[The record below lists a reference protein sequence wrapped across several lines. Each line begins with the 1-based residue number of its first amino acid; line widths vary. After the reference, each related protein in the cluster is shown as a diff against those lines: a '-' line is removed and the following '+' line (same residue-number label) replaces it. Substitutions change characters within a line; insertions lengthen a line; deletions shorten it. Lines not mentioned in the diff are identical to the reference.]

1 MKKLSTF
8 LCLAGLLCLS
18 SSVRAYDFKNGAL
31 YYDITSNAEPYTA
44 AVTYEKQYAAD
55 NYAGISELVIPET
68 VENEGI
74 TYSVT
79 SIRDYA
85 FYLCAGLTSGTIPGS
100 IASIGEFAFTNCK
113 ALTAITVAPGNP
125 TYDSRKNCNAIVETG
140 THTLRVGCSTTV
152 IPESV
157 TSIGDAAFNNCT
169 GLTSI
174 TIPEGVTSIGNNA
187 FYCTG
192 LTSVSIPGSV
202 TSIGNGAFNSCTDL
216 TSVTIPGSVTS
227 IGNSAFYTCTDLT
240 LVTISEGV
248 TSIETSAFGYC
259 TKLTSITIPESVTSI
274 GNNAFYGTGLTSVTI
289 PEGVANIGDRAFSN
303 CKALTAIAVAT
314 GNPTYD
320 SRNNCNAIVETS
332 THTLRVGCSTITI
345 PEGVTSIG
353 NHAFHGCAGLT
364 SVTIPEGV
372 TSIGDHA
379 FSNCTSLTSVTIPE
393 GVASIGDHAF
403 SLCTGIETIIS
414 YAATPPAC
422 GIYAFDQVPAE
433 ANVYVPCD
441 AVEAYKSDA
450 TWRQFTGIRCIE
462 DIPSAME
469 HTDTEPAAVQKTVL
483 EGKVVILREGKT
495 YDLLGREVR

>member
-18 SSVRAYDFKNGAL
+18 SSVRAYNFQSGDL
-31 YYDITSNAEPYTA
+31 YYNITSNAEPYTA
-44 AVTYEKQYAAD
+44 AVTYEKQYAKD
-55 NYAGISELVIPET
+55 NYAGISDLVIPET

-85 FYLCAGLTSGTIPGS
+85 FYQSAGLTSVTIPES
-100 IASIGEFAFTNCK
+100 VASIGEFAFTNCK

-125 TYDSRKNCNAIVETG
+125 TYDSRNNCNAIVETG

-157 TSIGDAAFNNCT
+157 TSIGDYAFYQCT
-169 GLTSI
+169 GLASI
-174 TIPEGVTSIGNNA
+174 TIPK
-187 FYCTG
+187 
-192 LTSVSIPGSV
+192 SV
-202 TSIGNGAFNSCTDL
+202 TSIEKNAFNCS
-216 TSVTIPGSVTS
+216 
-227 IGNSAFYTCTDLT
+227 
-240 LVTISEGV
+240 
-248 TSIETSAFGYC
+248 
-259 TKLTSITIPESVTSI
+259 
-274 GNNAFYGTGLTSVTI
+274 GLTSVTI
-289 PEGVANIGDRAFSN
+289 PEGVTSIGYNAFSD
-303 CKALTAIAVAT
+303 CRALTTITVAP

-320 SRNNCNAIVETS
+320 SRNNCNAIVETG
-332 THTLRVGCSTITI
+332 TNTLHIGCNTTVI

-353 NHAFHGCAGLT
+353 DDAFYACTGLTSITIPEDVTSIGDYAFAYCTGLT

-372 TSIGDHA
+372 TSIGDKA
-379 FSNCTSLTSVTIPE
+379 FSHCTGLTSVTIPE
-393 GVASIGDHAF
+393 GVASIGDMAF
-403 SLCTGIETIIS
+403 NSCTGIETIIS

-422 GIYAFDQVPAE
+422 GMYTFDQVPAE

-450 TWRQFTGIRCIE
+450 TWSQFTGIRCIE

-469 HTDTEPAAVQKTVL
+469 HTDAEPAAVQKTVL